1 MTVPIWAWIAFCAFV
16 AAMLAVDLF
25 ALHRRAREVSLREA
39 AGWSALWVAIGLGF
53 GALLWAWRGAGP
65 AQDYLAGYLIEKS
78 LSVDNVFVFAVI
90 FSAFAIPLRYQH
102 RVLMFGIVGALAMRA
117 VFIVAGAAA
126 LDRFHLVSYLFG
138 AVLLV
143 AAVTMARGRGEL
155 RPRRNP
161 ALRVLKRFLPASDEL
176 HGQAFLVRAG
186 GRILATPLL
195 LALIVIETTDVVFAV
210 DSIPAILAVTTDTFV
225 VFTSNVFALL
235 GMRALYFLLAGSAKT
250 FRYLQPGLAVI
261 LAGVAA
267 KMLTTDLYE
276 VPVWVSPA
284 FIAVVLAVV
293 AALSVRDRRRRGG
306 SGSGSGSGA
315 GVGAALA
322 LEGEAPGQGDHDRA
336 RSGVE
341 GLTGPPSPRQPAAD
355 PARRHPD
362 GAVDH
367 DLEGDEDRPQNRE
380 LSRHV
385 TEPAVDELRQQ
396 RDHERDRLRVGQVGQ
411 QPAGE
416 RVAPGHRRAG

>member
-1 MTVPIWAWIAFCAFV
+1 MTVPIWAWAAFCAFV

-25 ALHRRAREVSLREA
+25 ALHRRAREVSLGEA
-39 AGWSALWVAIGLGF
+39 AGWSAAWVAIGLGF
-53 GALLWAWRGAGP
+53 GGLLWAWRGAGP

-102 RVLMFGIVGALAMRA
+102 RVLMLGIVGALVMRA
-117 VFIVAGAAA
+117 GFIVAGAAA
-126 LDRFHLVSYLFG
+126 LDRFHLVSYVFG
-138 AVLLV
+138 AVLLI

-155 RPRRNP
+155 RPRRSP
-161 ALRVLKRFLPASDEL
+161 ALRVLKRVLPASDEL

-235 GMRALYFLLAGSAKT
+235 GMRALYFLLARSAKT

-267 KMLTTDLYE
+267 KMLTADLYE
-276 VPVWVSPA
+276 VPVWASPV

-293 AALSVRDRRRRGG
+293 AALSVRDRRRQAD
-306 SGSGSGSGA
+306 A
-315 GVGAALA
+315 GVGAALP
-322 LEGEAPGQGDHDRA
+322 LEGEPAGQGDHDRA
-336 RSGVE
+336 RPGVE
-341 GLTGPPSPRQPAAD
+341 GLTGPPPPRQPAAD

-367 DLEGDEDRPQNRE
+367 DLEGDEDRPQDRE
-380 LSRHV
+380 LGRHV

-416 RVAPGHRRAG
+416 RVAPGHRRAR